1 MVSARLAFATSVG
14 YQTNMRVGG
23 RVGGPGGPRFSE
35 LAKVGLARNISTR
48 PVVCAPIPLIWPL

>member
-23 RVGGPGGPRFSE
+23 PGGPRFSE
-35 LAKVGLARNISTR
+35 LAKVGLPRNISTR
-48 PVVCAPIPLIWPL
+48 PVVRTPIPLIWPL